1 MQKQVTSD
9 HVHPQGPSDRTSGS
23 RRADSE
29 SVKVQFVEE
38 HVNVHSDDEMPEVT
52 AEIASRQDPATV
64 EVEKTRAS
72 RSSRS

>member
-38 HVNVHSDDEMPEVT
+38 HVNVHSVRQQSREE
-52 AEIASRQDPATV
+52 AASVSAQ
-64 EVEKTRAS
+64 
-72 RSSRS
+72 